1 MPVIIAPVDAYPA
14 NFTTF
19 ADGDAVSQANF
30 VGSMQEFADAIT
42 YLRNRT
48 LPAVPFTLAVGLG
61 APAGMTFNGSAVEP
75 PTRPVS
81 DYPFL
86 FDSGTMLWAEA
97 KATPAIVN
105 SISWALDLE
114 AALPAGSGPF
124 QITGAECWTI
134 NVTGHGGLTPAAP
147 QSVSI
152 DYRQPSVGPALQ
164 NVVSFSDG
172 SAAAVLDTLHAFSSA
187 PLTHAMLSGARYY
200 ISYTSE
206 TGANAAPDTQL
217 HGMFLTIE
225 PV

>member
-30 VGSMQEFADAIT
+30 VNSMQEFADAIT

-48 LPAVPFTLAVGLG
+48 LPAVPFTLSQPLG
-61 APAGMTFNGSAVEP
+61 GPAGQTGAAFVYTVATRLWNESAGAG
-75 PTRPVS
+75 
-81 DYPFL
+81 
-86 FDSGTMLWAEA
+86 DSITWAA
-97 KATPAIVN
+97 DFGV
-105 SISWALDLE
+105 
-114 AALPAGSGPF
+114 ALPAGSGPF

-134 NVTGHGGLTPAAP
+134 NVTGHIGLPAVP

-152 DYRQPSVGPALQ
+152 DYRQPSSGPALQ

-172 SAAAVLDTLHAFSSA
+172 SAAAVLDTLHAFNSA
-187 PLTHAMLSGARYY
+187 PLAHPIVSGA
-200 ISYTSE
+200 SYSVTYTGES
-206 TGANAAPDTQL
+206 GANAQPGTDL
-217 HGMFLTIE
+217 HGIFFTIE